1 MKNNDLLN
9 DICVNEAISK
19 NIELEILVGLIEGMP
34 SDDNLKVIID
44 KIYSNIYA
52 SKAYPSKVKIIIRI
66 LYKENGDNEQ
76 NNQSKIFQ
84 Q

>member
-34 SDDNLKVIID
+34 SDDNLKVLID
-44 KIYSNIYA
+44 KIYSNIYIYR
-52 SKAYPSKVKIIIRI
+52 KHI
-66 LYKENGDNEQ
+66 LLRLK
-76 NNQSKIFQ
+76 
-84 Q
+84 